1 MHATAGHNQCFNEY
15 LNLPY
20 LSFGKGQ
27 IKEHHSIDNFLNYK
41 MLIYKKGH
49 FRIYENNLRLYIVK
63 SNKSTLDRFRLISL
77 CSHDMFTK

>member
-1 MHATAGHNQCFNEY
+1 MAMHDADGHNQCFNEY

-41 MLIYKKGH
+41 MLITKK
-49 FRIYENNLRLYIVK
+49 
-63 SNKSTLDRFRLISL
+63 DISE
-77 CSHDMFTK
+77 FTKITSGFRSSKVINSLYM